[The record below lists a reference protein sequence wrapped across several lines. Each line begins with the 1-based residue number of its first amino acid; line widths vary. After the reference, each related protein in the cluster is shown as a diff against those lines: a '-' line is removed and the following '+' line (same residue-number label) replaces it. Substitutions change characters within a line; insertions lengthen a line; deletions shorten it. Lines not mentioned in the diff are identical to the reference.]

1 MKNSDRALL
10 RELLNELVQNQKLF
24 KKGKFYSLNKT
35 GFNVQKG
42 EIDIDHN
49 GRFVIRSK
57 TPKGKTEYNRIK
69 STKSVKLA
77 VGDKVEFA
85 VTKKKKKGLSNA
97 KLIKVIS
104 KENIFVTGI
113 FDQSAYHGF
122 VIPDSKI
129 FKKDIFISKRNFNKA
144 KNGDK
149 VVCEIINTDEL
160 ESGNDEPEGKIKE
173 VLGTA
178 GEIDV
183 ELKSVLKKYG
193 LKTEFPENVIKQSE
207 EIKFHLDLDGRI
219 DLREN
224 VCFTIDPDDAKDF
237 DDAVSI
243 EILQNKE
250 CKIGIHIA
258 DVSYYV
264 RENTDIDI
272 EALKRGTSYYLVNHV
287 VPMLPENLSNDICS
301 LKPNEDRLTFSV
313 FITLNRNCEIQ
324 NYEIKKS
331 IINSKRR
338 FTYDE
343 VQKIIDTK
351 KGDFSNV
358 IMKMHDISKKL
369 TGIRM
374 KENSIDFETQEVK
387 FILDEQGK
395 VKDIKLK
402 QRLDS
407 MRMIEEFMLLANR
420 CVTKFLTNLKK
431 KKKLDY
437 PFLYRV
443 HDDPDADKLKDL
455 SEYVKQF
462 GYTLNINDKN
472 SIRELLKK
480 IKGKPEEFIIND
492 LLIRSMAKA
501 VYTDKN
507 IGHYGLGFRYYTH
520 FTSPIRRYP
529 DLIVHRML
537 YDYIIEPEGLNNRI
551 NNYRKII
558 RDVSKQC
565 SKQEQNA
572 VNAERETIKLKQIE
586 YLNNHIGDE
595 FEGIISGIIKNGIF
609 VEINELFIEGM
620 VRFKDIED
628 DYYEYDIKNHCAVG
642 LRKHKMYRA
651 GDKVNIKVISTDMAT
666 KKIDFVF
673 VD

>member
-1 MKNSDRALL
+1 VKNFDRAHL
-10 RELLNELVQNQKLF
+10 RSILNELVQEQKLF
-24 KKGKFYSLNKT
+24 KKGRIYSLNKT
-35 GFNVQKG
+35 RFNVLKG
-42 EIDIDHN
+42 EIDFDHN
-49 GRFVIRSK
+49 ERFVIRSK
-57 TPKGKTEYNRIK
+57 TPNGQTEYYRIK
-69 STKSVKLA
+69 SSKSIKLA
-77 VGDKVEFA
+77 TGDKVEFI
-85 VTKKKKKGLSNA
+85 VTKKKKKGIGNA

-104 KENIFVTGI
+104 KENIFVTGT
-113 FDQSAYHGF
+113 FDQSSYHGF

-129 FKKDIFISKRNFNKA
+129 FKKDIFISKRNFNMA
-144 KNGDK
+144 KNRDK
-149 VVCEIINTDEL
+149 VVCEIINSDDL
-160 ESGNDEPEGKIKE
+160 ESGYDEPEGKIKE
-173 VLGTA
+173 VLGKA

-193 LKTEFPENVIKQSE
+193 LKTEFPKNVIKQSE
-207 EIKFHLDLDGRI
+207 EIKFHSDLNDRI
-219 DLREN
+219 DLREK
-224 VCFTIDPDDAKDF
+224 VCFTIDPEDAKDF

-243 EILQNKE
+243 ELLQNKE
-250 CKIGIHIA
+250 YKIGIHIA

-264 RENTDIDI
+264 KENTDIDI

-287 VPMLPENLSNDICS
+287 VPMLPEKLSNDICS

-313 FITLNRNCEIQ
+313 FITLNKNCEIQ
-324 NYEIKKS
+324 NYEIRKS

-338 FTYDE
+338 FTYEE
-343 VQKIIDTK
+343 VQKIVDTK
-351 KGDFSNV
+351 KGDFSKE
-358 IMKMHDISKKL
+358 ILKIHDISKQL
-369 TGIRM
+369 TKIRM
-374 KENSIDFETQEVK
+374 EEESIDFETQEVK
-387 FILDEQGK
+387 FVLDEEGK

-407 MRMIEEFMLLANR
+407 MRLIEEYMLLANK
-420 CVTKFLTNLKK
+420 CVTEFVTKLKK
-431 KKKLDY
+431 KKNLDY
-437 PFLYRV
+437 PFIYRV

-462 GYTLNINDKN
+462 GYTLNVNDKN
-472 SIRELLKK
+472 SIKELLKQ
-480 IKGKPEEFIIND
+480 IKGKPEEFIINN

-501 VYTDKN
+501 IYTDKN
-507 IGHYGLGFRYYTH
+507 IGHYGLGFPDYTH

-537 YDYIIEPEGLNNRI
+537 YDYIKEPEGLTERI

-565 SKQEQNA
+565 STQEQNA
-572 VNAERETIKLKQIE
+572 VSAERETIKLKQIE

-609 VEINELFIEGM
+609 VEISELYIEGM

-673 VD
+673 V

>member
-1 MKNSDRALL
+1 MKNSDRASL
-10 RELLNELVQNQKLF
+10 RALLNEMVQEQKLI

-35 GFNVQKG
+35 TLNIQRG

-49 GRFVIRSK
+49 ERFIIRSK
-57 TPKGKTEYNRIK
+57 TPKGQTEYYRIG
-69 STKSVKLA
+69 STKSIKLA
-77 VGDKVEFA
+77 AGDKVEFS
-85 VTKKKKKGLSNA
+85 VTKKRRKGTGNA
-97 KLIKVIS
+97 KLLKVIS
-104 KENIFVTGI
+104 KENIFVTGT
-113 FDQSAYHGF
+113 FDQSSYHGF

-129 FKKDIFISKRNFNKA
+129 FKKDIFISKGNFNAA

-149 VVCEIINTDEL
+149 VVCEIINSDEI
-160 ESGNDEPEGKIKE
+160 ESGYDEPKGKIKE
-173 VLGTA
+173 VLGKA

-193 LKTEFPENVIKQSE
+193 LKTEFPKNVIKQSE
-207 EIKFHLDLDGRI
+207 EIKFHLDLNDRI
-219 DLREN
+219 DLRDK
-224 VCFTIDPDDAKDF
+224 VCFTIDPEDAKDF

-243 EILQNKE
+243 ELLKNKVY
-250 CKIGIHIA
+250 KIGIHIA

-264 RENTDIDI
+264 RENTDLDI

-287 VPMLPENLSNDICS
+287 VPMLPEKLSNDICS

-313 FITLNRNCEIQ
+313 FITLNKNCEIQ
-324 NYEIKKS
+324 NFEIKKS

-343 VQKIIDTK
+343 AQKIIDTK
-351 KGDFSNV
+351 KGDLSKE
-358 IMKMHDISKKL
+358 ILKMHDISKKL

-374 KENSIDFETQEVK
+374 KEESIDFETQEVK
-387 FILDEQGK
+387 FILDDEGK

-407 MRMIEEFMLLANR
+407 MRMIEEYMLLANK
-420 CVTKFLTNLKK
+420 CVTVFVTNLKK

-437 PFLYRV
+437 PFIYRV

-462 GYTLNINDKN
+462 GYTLNVNDKN
-472 SIRELLKK
+472 SIRELLKQ
-480 IKGKPEEFIIND
+480 IKGKPEEFIINN

-501 VYTDKN
+501 IYADKN
-507 IGHYGLGFRYYTH
+507 IGHYGLGFPDYTH

-537 YDYIIEPEGLNNRI
+537 YDYITEPEGLNERI

-558 RDVSKQC
+558 HDVSNQC
-565 SKQEQNA
+565 SIQEQNA
-572 VNAERETIKLKQIE
+572 VSAERETIKLKQIE

-609 VEINELFIEGM
+609 VEISELFIEGM

-642 LRKHKMYRA
+642 LRKHKIYRA
-651 GDKVNIKVISTDMAT
+651 GDKVNIKVISTDMAS
-666 KKIDFVF
+666 KKIDFVLI
-673 VD
+673 

>member
-1 MKNSDRALL
+1 MKNSDRAHL
-10 RELLNELVQNQKLF
+10 RALLNELVQEQKLF

-35 GFNVQKG
+35 RFDVLKG
-42 EIDIDHN
+42 EVDIDHN
-49 GRFVIRSK
+49 GRFVIKSK
-57 TPKGKTEYNRIK
+57 TPNGQREYYHFK
-69 STKSVKLA
+69 STKSIKLTA
-77 VGDKVEFA
+77 GDKVEFS
-85 VTKKKKKGLSNA
+85 VTKKRKKGIGNA

-104 KENIFVTGI
+104 KDNIFITGT
-113 FDQSAYHGF
+113 FDQSSYHGF

-129 FKKDIFISKRNFNKA
+129 FKKDIFISNRNINKA
-144 KNGDK
+144 KSGDK
-149 VVCEIINTDEL
+149 VVCEIINSDEL
-160 ESGNDEPEGKIKE
+160 ESGYDEPDGKIKE
-173 VLGTA
+173 VLGKA

-183 ELKSVLKKYG
+183 ELYSILKKYG

-207 EIKFHLDLDGRI
+207 DIKFHLDLNDRI
-219 DLREN
+219 DLRDK
-224 VCFTIDPDDAKDF
+224 VCFTIDPEDAKDF

-243 EILQNKE
+243 ELLQNKE
-250 CKIGIHIA
+250 YKIGIHIA

-272 EALKRGTSYYLVNHV
+272 EALKRGTSCYLVNHV
-287 VPMLPENLSNDICS
+287 VPMLPEKLSNYICS

-343 VQKIIDTK
+343 VHKIIDTK
-351 KGDFSNV
+351 KGEFSKEILKLN
-358 IMKMHDISKKL
+358 DIAKQL

-374 KENSIDFETQEVK
+374 KEESIDFETQEVK
-387 FILDEQGK
+387 FILDEEGK

-407 MRMIEEFMLLANR
+407 MRLVEEYMLLANK
-420 CVTKFLTNLKK
+420 CVTEFVTKLKK
-431 KKKLDY
+431 KMKLDY
-437 PFLYRV
+437 PFIYRV

-462 GYTLNINDKN
+462 GYTLNVNDKN
-472 SIRELLKK
+472 SIKELLKQ
-480 IKGKPEEFIIND
+480 IKGKPEEFIINN

-501 VYTDKN
+501 IYTDKN
-507 IGHYGLGFRYYTH
+507 IGHYGLGFPDYTH

-537 YDYIIEPEGLNNRI
+537 YDYITEPEGLNNKI

-558 RDVSKQC
+558 RDVSTQC
-565 SKQEQNA
+565 STQEQNA
-572 VNAERETIKLKQIE
+572 VSAERETIKLKQIE

-609 VEINELFIEGM
+609 VEISELFIEGM

-628 DYYEYDIKNHCAVG
+628 DYYEYDMKNHCAVG
-642 LRKHKMYRA
+642 QRKHKMYRA
-651 GDKVNIKVISTDMAT
+651 GDKVSIKVISTDMST
-666 KKIDFVF
+666 KRIDFVF
-673 VD
+673 V